1 MAARVGKWLRPIPGG
16 GRAATSGRA
25 DDEALIDAIQNG
37 EPGLGREL
45 YDRLNRVPGVPLY
58 ASNKGPNEWLNPAA
72 FTIPP
77 KAFGS
82 FGDLGRNSLRAD
94 WFRNLDLSLFKE
106 FPINER
112 YRFEFRFEGFNV
124 FNTPTWN
131 PPDQNISDPT
141 FNVVSSTRSV
151 ARQLQFGVKFYF

>member
-1 MAARVGKWLRPIPGG
+1 V
-16 GRAATSGRA
+16 S
-25 DDEALIDAIQNG
+25 G
-37 EPGLGREL
+37 EP
-45 YDRLNRVPGVPLY
+45 VY
-58 ASNKGPNEWLNPAA
+58 AHNKGPSAWLNPAA
-72 FTIPP
+72 FSIPP
-77 KAFGS
+77 LAFGS

-131 PPDQNISDPT
+131 PPDRSISDKN
-141 FNVVSSTRSV
+141 FNVISSTLSL

>member
-1 MAARVGKWLRPIPGG
+1 VNYIIGG
-16 GRAATSGRA
+16 WAFNGIVTLTSGQPF
-25 DDEALIDAIQNG
+25 DVGVGGDQALTLNFGCCNG
-37 EPGLGREL
+37 Y
-45 YDRLNRVPGVPLY
+45 YDRLNRVSGEPLY
-58 ASNKGPNEWLNPAA
+58 AHNKGPAEWLNPAA

-82 FGDLGRNSLRAD
+82 FGSLGRDSLRAD

-141 FNVVSSTRSV
+141 FNVISSTRSF